1 MGRIA
6 RRLAVGLLLV
16 PFAAVPARAA
26 EPAPPKTLTVGTISA
41 VDSMSPFLAIRA
53 LPTALFRH
61 MYDFLTNY
69 DPKDGKVIPA
79 LAESW
84 EASSDKL
91 TWTYKIRSGATW
103 SDGKPVTAKD
113 AAWTFNLIK
122 GNKDAGKGS
131 GSYVKNFK
139 TVTATDDRTLV
150 IELTRPQ
157 STMLALDVPI
167 VPEHVWS
174 AKVPEI
180 GKFNNDTQFPVVGN
194 GPFQLTDYKKSEY
207 IELSANKNYWRG
219 APKFD
224 KIVYRYF
231 KDIDAEVE
239 ALKKG
244 EIDFVS
250 ELTPAQYESL
260 QGNDDL
266 TLNQGQGKRFYALA
280 VNPGPTTTGGQ
291 AFGDANPALR
301 DQKVR
306 HALTRAID
314 TKALV
319 EKTLGGY
326 GTPGGGYLPPI
337 WTTNHWEPDDATR
350 LSFDLAKAGQ
360 LLDEAGY
367 PKGAGG
373 MRTTPDGKPFSL
385 RILGVTSRAP
395 DTQNSTF
402 MKEWFKQIGV
412 DLVPSIVESGTQ
424 SATLQAGNYDLAFTS
439 WSTNPDPDYV
449 LALHTCGARP
459 ATPGASFPGD
469 NFVCVPAYDDLY
481 QKQLAEYDASARTA
495 LIKDAQKQLYTD
507 AYINVLYYPN
517 VLEAFRKGTVTSMQ
531 RMPGDNGTY
540 MGQDGYWAW
549 WSAVPTAA
557 AGSDD
562 DGNGATV
569 PLLIAGGV
577 LLVAA
582 LVGFLVLRRR
592 RSTADERE

>member
-1 MGRIA
+1 MGIV
-6 RRLAVGLLLV
+6 RRLVVCLLLV

-26 EPAPPKTLTVGTISA
+26 EPAPPRTLTVGTLSA

-53 LPTALFRH
+53 LPTAVFRH

-84 EASSDKL
+84 SASDDKL
-91 TWTYKIRSGATW
+91 TWTYRIRSGATW
-103 SDGKPVTAKD
+103 SDGRPVTAKD

-122 GNKDAGKGS
+122 SNKDAGKGS
-131 GSYVKNFK
+131 GSYVKNFR

-150 IELTRPQ
+150 IVLNRPQ

-167 VPEHVWS
+167 VPEHVW
-174 AKVPEI
+174 AARVPEI
-180 GKFNNDTQFPVVGN
+180 GKFNNDTRFPVVGN
-194 GPFQLTDYKKSEY
+194 GPFVLTDYRKSEY
-207 IELSANKNYWRG
+207 IELTANKDYWRG

-224 KIVYRYF
+224 KVVYRYF

-260 QGNDDL
+260 RGNADL
-266 TLNQGQGKRFYALA
+266 TLNKGQGKRFYALA

-291 AFGDANPALR
+291 AFGDANPALKDR
-301 DQKVR
+301 KVR
-306 HALTRAID
+306 HALARAID

-319 EKTLGGY
+319 DKTLGGH

-337 WTTNHWEPDDATR
+337 WTINHWEPDDATR
-350 LSFDLAKAGQ
+350 LSFDLAAANR
-360 LLDEAGY
+360 LLDGAGY
-367 PKGAGG
+367 AKGGNG

-412 DLVPSIVESGTQ
+412 ELVPSIVESGTQ

-459 ATPGASFPGD
+459 ATPGSSYPGD
-469 NFVCVPAYDDLY
+469 NFVCVAAYDELY
-481 QKQLAEYDASARTA
+481 QKQLAEYDANARTT
-495 LIKDAQKQLYTD
+495 LIKQAQRQLYTD

-517 VLEAFRKGTVTSMQ
+517 VLEAFRKETVSSMQ

-549 WSAVPTAA
+549 WSAMPTAA
-557 AGSDD
+557 TGSDD
-562 DGNGATV
+562 DGGGATV
-569 PLLIAGGV
+569 PLVVGAAV
-577 LLVAA
+577 LLGAA
-582 LVGFLVLRRR
+582 VVGFLVVRRR